1 MSDSYTIVG
10 VLQWVLDNMEAAVGG
25 EFDLLGS
32 IVDSIDLYRGGCDG
46 FGVCCEAASCYERH
60 QKLISL
66 IDDIEREI
74 RNGLKDPTSL
84 EACVRNMRE
93 VING

>member
-1 MSDSYTIVG
+1 MSNSYTIDG
-10 VLQWVLDNMEAAVGG
+10 VLRWVIDNMEAAEGG
-25 EFDLLGS
+25 EFDMLES

-66 IDDIEREI
+66 IDDIEVEI
-74 RNGLKDPTSL
+74 RNGLRDPTSL
-84 EACVRNMRE
+84 EAYVRSMRE
-93 VING
+93 VINA